1 MTVVQPDR
9 ERPQLLHLPTTAA
22 LFQLIRDLQLGAAV
36 LDIPIG
42 LPPREL
48 RRCDLE
54 ARRLL
59 GRAAPSVFLTPPRAV
74 LQATSQKEASSIWR
88 QLSGRGCPAQTFGI
102 LARIREVDMELR
114 AHPLPAVHEGHPELA
129 FQRLAEG
136 TPLASKHIPAGR
148 AERAGLLQPH
158 LPELPS
164 WLDRHP
170 GLVEDVLD
178 ACACWLVAR
187 WVIEGSSRRLPAE
200 AVELD
205 EWNTPMAIRY

>member
-59 GRAAPSVFLTPPRAV
+59 GRAAPSVFLTV
-74 LQATSQKEASSIWR
+74 ATA
-88 QLSGRGCPAQTFGI
+88 
-102 LARIREVDMELR
+102 
-114 AHPLPAVHEGHPELA
+114 
-129 FQRLAEG
+129 
-136 TPLASKHIPAGR
+136 
-148 AERAGLLQPH
+148 
-158 LPELPS
+158 
-164 WLDRHP
+164 
-170 GLVEDVLD
+170 
-178 ACACWLVAR
+178 
-187 WVIEGSSRRLPAE
+187 
-200 AVELD
+200 
-205 EWNTPMAIRY
+205 